1 MRKPMS
7 EENIVRFAK
16 DTPDHLSAGAIWT
29 SIKLTDIVDIDQTQ
43 IRDQYDDGVIEELK
57 RIFNWQD
64 PYGNDDKDKN
74 YYPYALPEIVVVR
87 CPQDKKK
94 FWILDGHHRYQAAL
108 ATGKETV
115 RGMIVNNSGNIKS
128 LKVNDIDDLRFL
140 QARENEDAVA
150 TRTRETKRR
159 QIIATMKKRPNWNL
173 HQVAEYCNVSWQLA
187 FAVHEEL
194 STSGEHKLTS
204 PGKKVQEAVGKPEN
218 ASKSN
223 RELAKEL
230 NVGEATVRRVR
241 QNSKMKNDAPDAG
254 KDAEKVGDCAGC
266 LRLALK
272 PYVVSLQNG
281 KKLRFC
287 SESCAEEYASREGLI
302 FDADSARFFDNEEDF
317 RNADALDRVSQKAQ
331 DYLKCS
337 DPELEEHL
345 KNKNWTEKQRKDFA
359 EGIRAYHEHKN
370 ENSMP
375 KTKNWADEKLDGY
388 LYEEERQRQLE
399 KNASDAR
406 ALDNVSKKAQEFL
419 DERAPAEPAKQ
430 QYQKPEVLD
439 APPASADSKPA
450 PTVQTSK
457 VVKSGSIPLKDVD
470 NIQQI
475 VDDVCDWLGDRV
487 AAFAVLFQDKRSRT
501 EDE

>member
-7 EENIVRFAK
+7 EENIVRFPK
-16 DTPDHLSAGAIWT
+16 NTPDHLSAGAIWT

-43 IRDQYDDGVIEELK
+43 IREQYDEGVIDELK
-57 RIFNWQD
+57 RLFNWQN
-64 PYGNDDKDKN
+64 PYGNDDNDKN
-74 YYPYALPEIVVVR
+74 YYPAELNEIDVVR
-87 CPQDKKK
+87 CPQDKNK
-94 FWILDGHHRYQAAL
+94 FWIIDGHHRYKAAL
-108 ATGKETV
+108 ATGKETI
-115 RGMIVNNSGNIKS
+115 RAMIVNNSGNIKS

-140 QARENEDAVA
+140 QARENDDAVA
-150 TRTRETKRR
+150 NRTRETKRR
-159 QIIATMKKRPNWNL
+159 QIIAAMKKRPNWNL

-194 STSGEHKLTS
+194 SASGEHKLTS
-204 PGKKVQEAVGKPEN
+204 PGKKVQEAVSKPEN

-230 NVGEATVRRVR
+230 DVSEGTVRKVR
-241 QNSKMKNDAPDAG
+241 KNSKSKKYAPDNTSESGSNSRAYNWQDPHCLLDG
-254 KDAEKVGDCAGC
+254 KPLIQGDATLYNDYDGTILSFCDEDCAKKWAHKNNRTWSEYSCNLG
-266 LRLALK
+266 
-272 PYVVSLQNG
+272 LQ
-281 KKLRFC
+281 
-287 SESCAEEYASREGLI
+287 EAEEYL
-302 FDADSARFFDNEEDF
+302 N
-317 RNADALDRVSQKAQ
+317 Q
-331 DYLKCS
+331 
-337 DPELEEHL
+337 
-345 KNKNWTEKQRKDFA
+345 KNWTKQQRKDFA

-475 VDDVCDWLGDRV
+475 VDDVCEWLGDRV
-487 AAFAVLFQDKRSRT
+487 AAFAVLFQDKRRRT

>member
-7 EENIVRFAK
+7 EENIKRMPTN
-16 DTPDHLSAGAIWT
+16 TPDHLSAGAIWT

-43 IRDQYDDGVIEELK
+43 IREQYDEGVIDELK
-57 RIFNWQD
+57 RLFNWQN
-64 PYGNDDKDKN
+64 PYGNDDNDKN
-74 YYPYALPEIVVVR
+74 YYPAELNEIDVVR
-87 CPQDKKK
+87 CPQDEKK
-94 FWILDGHHRYQAAL
+94 FWIIDGHHRYQAAL
-108 ATGKETV
+108 ATGKETI
-115 RGMIVNNSGNIKS
+115 RAMIVNNNGKIKS

-140 QARENEDAVA
+140 QARENDDAVA
-150 TRTRETKRR
+150 NRTRETKRR
-159 QIIATMKKRPNWNL
+159 QIIAAMKKRPNWNL

-194 STSGEHKLTS
+194 SASGEHKLTS
-204 PGKKVQEAVGKPEN
+204 PGKKVQEAVSKPEN

-230 NVGEATVRRVR
+230 DVSEGTVRKVR
-241 QNSKMKNDAPDAG
+241 KISKSKKYAQDNTSESGSNSRAYNWQDPHCLLDGKPLIQGDATLYNDYDG
-254 KDAEKVGDCAGC
+254 TILSFCDEDCAKKWAYKNNRTWSEYSCNLG
-266 LRLALK
+266 
-272 PYVVSLQNG
+272 LQ
-281 KKLRFC
+281 
-287 SESCAEEYASREGLI
+287 EAEEYL
-302 FDADSARFFDNEEDF
+302 N
-317 RNADALDRVSQKAQ
+317 Q
-331 DYLKCS
+331 
-337 DPELEEHL
+337 
-345 KNKNWTEKQRKDFA
+345 KNWTKQQRKDFA

-450 PTVQTSK
+450 PTVQMSK
-457 VVKSGSIPLKDVD
+457 MVKSGSIPLKDVD

-487 AAFAVLFQDKRSRT
+487 AAFAVLFQDKRRRT

>member
-1 MRKPMS
+1 MS
-7 EENIVRFAK
+7 KSKNEPPKYGHIIYI
-16 DTPDHLSAGAIWT
+16 PDHEPESLNQDCKVCPIPIAS
-29 SIKLTDIVDIDQTQ
+29 IVDVEETQ
-43 IRDQYDDGVIEELK
+43 IREAYNQQVIDDLKLLFKEDDQDKESKDYSVYLDPKNHKEIEECYPLCLPPIIVA
-57 RIFNWQD
+57 RC
-64 PYGNDDKDKN
+64 PDDK
-74 YYPYALPEIVVVR
+74 E
-87 CPQDKKK
+87 K
-94 FWILDGHHRYQAAL
+94 FWILDGHHRYQAAV
-108 ATGKETV
+108 E
-115 RGMIVNNSGNIKS
+115 SGRTWISAQIINPKYFKIK
-128 LKVNDIDDLRFL
+128 NIDDLRFL
-140 QARENEDAVA
+140 QARENTDAVA
-150 TRTRETKRR
+150 NRTNETKRR
-159 QIIATMKKRPNWNL
+159 QVRAARLKSDWNANQIARYCHVSWNL
-173 HQVAEYCNVSWQLA
+173 VVDVIQEDS
-187 FAVHEEL
+187 
-194 STSGEHKLTS
+194 SGKYERKGA
-204 PGKKVQEAVGKPEN
+204 PADKVQEAIDKPEN

-230 NVGEATVRRVR
+230 NVSEGTVRKVR
-241 QNSKMKNDAPDAG
+241 KNQKKEKYAPDNTSESGSNPRAYNWQDPHCLLDG
-254 KDAEKVGDCAGC
+254 KPLIQGDATLYNDYDGTILSFCDEDCAKKWAHKNNRTWSEYSSNLG
-266 LRLALK
+266 
-272 PYVVSLQNG
+272 LQ
-281 KKLRFC
+281 
-287 SESCAEEYASREGLI
+287 EAEEYL
-302 FDADSARFFDNEEDF
+302 N
-317 RNADALDRVSQKAQ
+317 Q
-331 DYLKCS
+331 
-337 DPELEEHL
+337 
-345 KNKNWTEKQRKDFA
+345 KNWTKQQRKDFA

-487 AAFAVLFQDKRSRT
+487 AAFAVLFQDKRRRT

>member
-16 DTPDHLSAGAIWT
+16 DTPDHLLAGAIWT

-173 HQVAEYCNVSWQLA
+173 HQVAEYCNVSWNLA
-187 FAVHEEL
+187 FTIHEEL
-194 STSGEHKLTS
+194 CASGEYKRLLK
-204 PGKKVQEAVGKPEN
+204 PAEKVQEAIDKPEN

-230 NVGEATVRRVR
+230 NVDEKTVRKVR
-241 QNSKMKNDAPDAG
+241 KNQKTEKSAPDNTSESRKYPG
-254 KDAEKVGDCAGC
+254 TKWVTGDCDECGA
-266 LRLALK
+266 LA
-272 PYVVSLQNG
+272 
-281 KKLRFC
+281 
-287 SESCAEEYASREGLI
+287 
-302 FDADSARFFDNEEDF
+302 FDALVVMEPSGDNRQFFDKFCDKECADCYAKKHGFILDMETRTFLVDVNADKD
-317 RNADALDRVSQKAQ
+317 ADALDKVSQKAQ
-331 DYLKCS
+331 DYLKSS
-337 DPELEEHL
+337 DLELEEHL
-345 KNKNWTEKQRKDFA
+345 KNKNWTEKQKKDFE
-359 EGIRAYHEHKN
+359 EGVQAYRECQKK
-370 ENSMP
+370 NSMP
-375 KTKNWADEKLDGY
+375 KTSDWADEKLDGY
-388 LYEEERQRQLE
+388 LYEEDRQRQLE
-399 KNASDAR
+399 KAEKGERSSEFYEPQRRPTLNKTTAETRRVVPD
-406 ALDNVSKKAQEFL
+406 VEKPMSKAI
-419 DERAPAEPAKQ
+419 
-430 QYQKPEVLD
+430 
-439 APPASADSKPA
+439 
-450 PTVQTSK
+450 
-457 VVKSGSIPLKDVD
+457 KSGSIPLKDVD

>member
-1 MRKPMS
+1 MS
-7 EENIVRFAK
+7 EENIKRMPTN
-16 DTPDHLSAGAIWT
+16 TPDHLSAGAIWT

-43 IRDQYDDGVIEELK
+43 IREQYDEGVIDELK
-57 RIFNWQD
+57 RLFNWQN
-64 PYGNDDKDKN
+64 PYGNDDNDKN
-74 YYPYALPEIVVVR
+74 YYPAELNEIDVVR

-94 FWILDGHHRYQAAL
+94 FWIIDGHHRYKAAL
-108 ATGKETV
+108 ATGKETI
-115 RGMIVNNSGNIKS
+115 RAMIVNNNGKIKS

-140 QARENEDAVA
+140 QARENDDAVA
-150 TRTRETKRR
+150 NRTRETKRR
-159 QIIATMKKRPNWNL
+159 QIIAAMKKRPNWNL

-194 STSGEHKLTS
+194 SASGEHKLTS
-204 PGKKVQEAVGKPEN
+204 PGKKVQEAVSKPEN

-230 NVGEATVRRVR
+230 DVSEGTVRKVR
-241 QNSKMKNDAPDAG
+241 KISKSKKYAP
-254 KDAEKVGDCAGC
+254 DAEKVGDCSGC
-266 LRLALK
+266 LRLVLK
-272 PYVVSLQNG
+272 PYVVTTQNG
-281 KKLRFC
+281 EKLRFC
-287 SESCAEEYASREGLI
+287 SESCAEEYACREGLF
-302 FDADSARFFDNEEDF
+302 FDADTARFVDNEEDF
-317 RNADALDRVSQKAQ
+317 RNADALDKISQKAQ
-331 DYLKCS
+331 DYLKS
-337 DPELEEHL
+337 SAPELEEHL
-345 KNKNWTEKQRKDFA
+345 KNKNWTEKQKKDFE

-457 VVKSGSIPLKDVD
+457 AIKSGSIPLKDVD

-475 VDDVCDWLGDRV
+475 VDDVFEWLGDRV
-487 AAFAVLFQDKRSRT
+487 AAFAVLFQDKRRRT

>member
-7 EENIVRFAK
+7 EENIKRFPTN
-16 DTPDHLSAGAIWT
+16 TPDHLSAGAIWT

-43 IRDQYDDGVIEELK
+43 IREQYDEGVIDELK
-57 RIFNWQD
+57 RLFNWQN
-64 PYGNDDKDKN
+64 PYGNDDNDKN
-74 YYPYALPEIVVVR
+74 YYPAELNEIDVVR
-87 CPQDKKK
+87 CPQDEKK
-94 FWILDGHHRYQAAL
+94 FWIIDGHHRYKAAL
-108 ATGKETV
+108 ATGKETI
-115 RGMIVNNSGNIKS
+115 RAMIVNNGKIKS

-140 QARENEDAVA
+140 QARENDDAVA
-150 TRTRETKRR
+150 NRTRETKRR
-159 QIIATMKKRPNWNL
+159 QIIAAMKKRPNWNL

-194 STSGEHKLTS
+194 SASGEHKLTS
-204 PGKKVQEAVGKPEN
+204 PGKKVQEAVSKPEN

-230 NVGEATVRRVR
+230 DVSEGTVRKVR
-241 QNSKMKNDAPDAG
+241 KISKSKKYAQDNTSESGSNSRAYNWQDPHCLLDGKPLIQGDATLYNDYDG
-254 KDAEKVGDCAGC
+254 TILSFCDEDCAKKWAYKNNRTWSEYSCNLG
-266 LRLALK
+266 
-272 PYVVSLQNG
+272 LQ
-281 KKLRFC
+281 
-287 SESCAEEYASREGLI
+287 EAEEYL
-302 FDADSARFFDNEEDF
+302 N
-317 RNADALDRVSQKAQ
+317 Q
-331 DYLKCS
+331 
-337 DPELEEHL
+337 
-345 KNKNWTEKQRKDFA
+345 KNWTKQQRKDFA

-450 PTVQTSK
+450 PTVQMSK
-457 VVKSGSIPLKDVD
+457 MVKSGSIPLKDVD

-487 AAFAVLFQDKRSRT
+487 AAFAVLFQDKRRRT